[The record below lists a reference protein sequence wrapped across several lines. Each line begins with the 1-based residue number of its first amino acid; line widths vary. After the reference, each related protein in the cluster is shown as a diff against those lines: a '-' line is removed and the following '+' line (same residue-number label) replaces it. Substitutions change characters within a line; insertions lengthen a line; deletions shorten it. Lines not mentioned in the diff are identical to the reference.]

1 VKLYVPSWT
10 CDIGDFEI
18 GKSLEKF
25 FSEKDQ
31 TIGKSYC
38 ANLQGILSVSSFL
51 GGLVQPIADKI
62 CSGENKARH
71 TYISFAYNNKKG
83 AYVTSY
89 YSPDASAA

>member
-51 GGLVQPIADKI
+51 GGLVQPIV
-62 CSGENKARH
+62 NKFAVEKTKRDILTFHSH
-71 TYISFAYNNKKG
+71 TITKRELM
-83 AYVTSY
+83 
-89 YSPDASAA
+89 